1 MALSKSLIALCV
13 ATFVYTILCV
23 TAGRD
28 GIFVYEK
35 LQAEK
40 RRISVETS
48 YIQKINDELS
58 LEKTALEKDKD
69 VLASFAR
76 KLDYIGNGEK
86 LVKIT
91 GLRPYQSRL
100 YDTGTIVKHTEGLFL
115 SEEACKLAGLAFF
128 ILSFALLSLLPQNE
142 NTMATRKKL

>member
-1 MALSKSLIALCV
+1 MTLSKSLIALCG
-13 ATFVYTILCV
+13 ATFVYTMLCA

-28 GIFVYEK
+28 GIFVYRK
-35 LQAEK
+35 LQDEK
-40 RRISVETS
+40 RRISVQTS
-48 YIQKINDELS
+48 HIQKINDELS

-76 KLDYIGNGEK
+76 KLDYIGSGEK

-100 YDTGTIVKHTEGLFL
+100 YDTGTALKHDESVFL
-115 SEEACKLAGLAFF
+115 SEEACKVAALAFF
-128 ILSFALLSLLPQNE
+128 ILNCALLSLLPE
-142 NTMATRKKL
+142 KKSTMAIRKKS